1 MPPDDPDDPIWGK
14 EPEPPPPKTVGAAVP
29 KMFTSVG
36 NNSGLV
42 FRAARL
48 PDPTT
53 IPPRQWL
60 YGTQL
65 VRGSVS
71 VLVAPGG
78 VGKTAY
84 SMGIGLALAANR
96 QIFDEKIFQQVNVA
110 VLNLEEPMDELER
123 RLAALMIHHAIDREA
138 VERRYFLYS
147 GDDRRITIAA
157 MSTDGFDIVFP
168 DAEAMIRE
176 IQAHE
181 IGVLVVDPFAESHAL
196 EENSNSEMIKAAA
209 AWRRIARGTGCA
221 ILLIHHV
228 RKGAVTDIDAARGAK
243 ALTDSARVG
252 LLLSAMTSE
261 EATEFDVPDDERTR
275 YVRLDD
281 AKANMARKAGVAR
294 WFQLMT
300 IELGNVTHQYP
311 SGDRVAAIASWHPP
325 SAMGNLTIFQCNQAL
340 DAIAKGPREGVFYT
354 QSRVGKTTRWA
365 GVVMIDLF
373 GLTERRAGGVIT
385 TWVKSG
391 VLEVRKYN
399 DAEQRKECSGLF
411 VVEARRP
418 GTGVG

>member
-261 EATEFDVPDDERTR
+261 EATEFDVPDDERSPLVPADDDRTR
-275 YVRLDD
+275 KRHASVPVRRSGRRYCQLASTVRDGKPDD
-281 AKANMARKAGVAR
+281 LPV
-294 WFQLMT
+294 Q
-300 IELGNVTHQYP
+300 P
-311 SGDRVAAIASWHPP
+311 
-325 SAMGNLTIFQCNQAL
+325 
-340 DAIAKGPREGVFYT
+340 GPRRDRQGSEGGRFLYPEPGRKDNPMGRGCHDRPVRADRAP
-354 QSRVGKTTRWA
+354 SRRSHYDMGKIWGA
-365 GVVMIDLF
+365 
-373 GLTERRAGGVIT
+373 
-385 TWVKSG
+385 
-391 VLEVRKYN
+391 
-399 DAEQRKECSGLF
+399 
-411 VVEARRP
+411 
-418 GTGVG
+418 